1 MKKTFASSLV
11 LRMCGLI
18 LLSLVVFAFGCYHLI
33 VQSTVDS
40 LAQSQMQIA
49 AQQLDA
55 RMQRLLD
62 TVDANLRTS
71 QAWGRNSR
79 WNSHTQWLQDDRQQ
93 LQRFNEFFFP
103 IIENQR
109 EIASVNLAHESGRE
123 ILLLHTADGGWV
135 NRLSDPVRWG
145 RTTYWFY
152 WNQKRRLLHSE
163 TRQQDYDAR
172 QRPWFKGAMA
182 LSSDRDIHW
191 TQPYIFYTTRQTGLT
206 AASRWTAADGSHFI
220 IGHDVNLSSIAS
232 ITNAL
237 PIAQQQTLALLDEQG
252 MVLALPYGGG
262 QSTASLLM
270 RPLASLSDNPLSHGY
285 EHWLRRQ
292 QQPGRASRFHAAGQ
306 DWFSLFQPTRIGQQP
321 LWIAVV
327 APEAAFL
334 PLKPRDLLVLLLI
347 TLAAL
352 ACGGV
357 VALRMAR
364 RFASPLQL
372 LTRES
377 ERIGQLDLA
386 APVCATALHAPW
398 QEVSQLAAAQEAMRQ
413 RLLANTTELQQS
425 RVLLEQKVSER
436 TAALLH
442 QVALVEALLDVIPNP
457 IFYKGAD
464 TRFLGCNQ
472 AYEQAFGIERRDFIG
487 KRVLDLEYLPL
498 ADRQHFQQ
506 EDESVIAN
514 GSRISRAEELV
525 LADGKSHHL
534 LYSVSGFQH
543 QDGTP
548 GGLIGVI
555 VDVSELK
562 TAEQEASEARRS
574 AEAATRAKAEFLANM
589 SHEIRTPMNAVIGM
603 TQLAL
608 QTALN
613 PQQRNYLDKAHA
625 AANSLL
631 GLINDILDF
640 SKIEAGKL
648 HCEQVDFSLEN
659 VISQVA
665 DLLAL
670 RVRDKGLEL
679 LFDIDPALPPQLR
692 GDPLRL
698 GQVLNN
704 LVGNAVKFTE
714 QGEITLAVRLREED
728 EQSVLLDFSV
738 RDTGIGMSQ
747 AEQQRLFQAFSQ
759 ADSST
764 TRRYGGTGLGL
775 SISQH
780 IVQLMQGEISVSS
793 APGHGSCFS
802 FSCRLGKA
810 QSVPATPASLP
821 DIRGMRALVVDDNA
835 AAREVFVHMLQALQ
849 LQADAVDS
857 GPAALLALQ
866 QAHAAGQPYQ
876 LALIDWKMPDMDGVQ
891 TLQQIRALTELP
903 APVCLLA
910 TAHDSDSLSQALGQT
925 PVDGIMDKPATFSTL
940 LDAIHTGC
948 RHQVPT
954 LPASSA
960 PRIDLPQLRQL
971 LQGSRVL
978 LVEDNLTN
986 QEVALELLRQV
997 GITAQLACN
1006 GAEALQMAATHDYQL
1021 LLMDCQMPVMDGL
1034 EATRQL
1040 RQQPHG
1046 RALTIIAMTA
1056 NVMVGE
1062 EQRCRDAGMDDYIA
1076 KPIDIQL
1083 FYAVLLRHLRPGQ
1096 PLATAASPDPV
1107 VTPGEQLLDRK
1118 SALLRMGDDHTLYQ
1132 RLLTRFQERESDA
1145 TQRLQQALHKGEAD
1159 TARRIVHNLKG
1170 LAGNIGADALA
1181 AACRHLEYHLDGNDN
1196 QRQQAIEQL
1205 QQQLQRLLVHVEQ
1218 EHPAEPV
1225 ASEASTLVDCQQLMR
1240 TLASQLQDNDIKAS
1254 RSAAELYR
1262 ALAGHAEADA
1272 ARQLSRLAAQYDYDA
1287 ALRQLNQLAERLQ
1300 PDQTQQAN

>member
-1 MKKTFASSLV
+1 LKKTFASSLV

-18 LLSLVVFAFGCYHLI
+18 LLSLGVFAFGCYHLI

-40 LAQSQMQIA
+40 LAQSQMQIS

-71 QAWGRNSR
+71 QAWGRNSQ
-79 WNSHTQWLQDDRQQ
+79 WDSHTQWLQDDRQQ

-109 EIASVNLAHESGRE
+109 EIASVNLAHQSGRE

-135 NRLSDPVRWG
+135 NRLSDPAHWG

-152 WNQKRRLLHSE
+152 WDKKRRLLRSE

-182 LSSDRDIHW
+182 LSSDHDIHW

-206 AASRWTAADGSHFI
+206 AASRWTATDGSHFI

-232 ITNAL
+232 FADTL

-252 MVLALPYGGG
+252 TVLALPYGSG
-262 QSTASLLM
+262 QPTASLLM

-292 QQPGRASRFHAAGQ
+292 QQSGRASRFHAAGQ

-334 PLKPRDLLVLLLI
+334 PLKPRDLLLLLLI

-377 ERIGQLDLA
+377 ERIGQLDLT
-386 APVCATALHAPW
+386 APVCTTALHAPW

-436 TAALLH
+436 TSALLH

-464 TRFLGCNQ
+464 TRFIGCNQ
-472 AYEQAFGIERRDFIG
+472 AYELAFGIERRDFIG
-487 KRVLDLEYLPL
+487 KRVLDLDYLPL
-498 ADRQHFQQ
+498 ADRQHFQH
-506 EDESVIAN
+506 EDETVIAC
-514 GSRISRAEELV
+514 GSRVSRAEELV
-525 LADGKSHHL
+525 LADGKTHHL
-534 LYSVSGFQH
+534 LYSVSGFRH
-543 QDGTP
+543 QDGSP

-562 TAEQEASEARRS
+562 TAEQEARAARHS

-608 QTALN
+608 QTELN

-648 HCEQVDFSLEN
+648 HCEHIDFSLEN
-659 VISQVA
+659 VIGQVA

-679 LFDIDPALPPQLR
+679 LFDIEQAVPPQLR

-714 QGEITLAVRLREED
+714 QGEITLSVRLREED

-738 RDTGIGMSQ
+738 RDTGIGMSE
-747 AEQQRLFQAFSQ
+747 AEQQQLFQAFSQ

-780 IVQLMQGEISVSS
+780 IVQLMQGEITVSS
-793 APGHGSCFS
+793 TPGHGSCFS
-802 FSCRLGKA
+802 FSCQLGKA
-810 QSVPATPASLP
+810 QSPAAVPASLP
-821 DIRGMRALVVDDNA
+821 DIRGMRCLVVDDNA
-835 AAREVFVHMLQALQ
+835 AAREVFVHMLQALH

-857 GPAALLALQ
+857 GPTALQALQ
-866 QAHAAGQPYQ
+866 QAHAAGQAYQ
-876 LALIDWKMPDMDGVQ
+876 LALIDWKMPGMDGVQ
-891 TLQQIRALTELP
+891 TLQRIHALPDLP
-903 APVCLLA
+903 TPVCLLA

-940 LDAIHTGC
+940 LDAIHTAC
-948 RHQVPT
+948 RHQAPV

-960 PRIDLPQLRQL
+960 PRIDLAQLREL

-986 QEVALELLRQV
+986 QEVALELLRQI

-1006 GAEALQMAATHDYQL
+1006 GAEALQMTAEQDYQL

-1034 EATRQL
+1034 EATRRL
-1040 RQQPHG
+1040 REQPRG
-1046 RALTIIAMTA
+1046 QKLTIIAMTA
-1056 NVMVGE
+1056 NVMAGE
-1062 EQRCRDAGMDDYIA
+1062 EQRCLDAGMDDYIA

-1096 PLATAASPDPV
+1096 PLSTSSSPAPMA
-1107 VTPGEQLLDRK
+1107 TPGEELLDRK
-1118 SALLRMGDDHTLYQ
+1118 SALLRMGGDHTLYQ
-1132 RLLTRFQERESDA
+1132 RLLTRFQERENDA
-1145 TQRLQQALHKGEAD
+1145 TQRLQQALHKGETD

-1181 AACRHLEYHLDGNDN
+1181 AACRHLEYHLDGDDS
-1196 QRQQAIEQL
+1196 QRQQAIARL
-1205 QQQLQRLLVHVEQ
+1205 QQQLERLLEHVAQ
-1218 EHPAEPV
+1218 EHTAEPATSA
-1225 ASEASTLVDCQQLMR
+1225 ASDPLDCRQLMH

-1287 ALRQLNQLAERLQ
+1287 ALRQLNQLAERMQ